1 MVMACWPG
9 PYTGVFNAQG
19 FPGWAGPQPAPSTYP
34 GWRAALLAYHTFALA
49 GYLTVAAPNVWMQ
62 YQALRARGRG
72 GCGSA
77 AAARAAVSVC
87 VCASMSVS
95 TCIHP

>member
-1 MVMACWPG
+1 MACWPG

-34 GWRAALLAYHTFALA
+34 GWRAALLAYHAFALA